1 MRSDEIISRARDAA
15 SIGDVAAW
23 PSWPDS
29 RVMALLNARHLAL
42 ASDEMVK
49 ARAGYGSQKQHVTTT
64 AGLGVY
70 PVPDRAIGGGF
81 EKLEI
86 QLPGQTEWLP
96 LGRLDVTGAEY
107 YDQGPTKPNKPRRYV
122 VQDGFAELLPT
133 PDAAYPLRFTFFI
146 RPSLLV
152 TSQSSTQGGDGVI
165 RGRVDSID
173 KTARTVTVNAVPFD
187 QLLTSP
193 AAITSGNQ
201 RLDIVHPAGTFAC
214 AMFNV
219 SQTLAGTTFT
229 LGGTESMDRV
239 QVGDFV
245 RVADQTD
252 WPSNMPAEFHELL
265 ANRTAMEIALSI
277 GVEEK
282 VIGLGA
288 GVQADLERWRSVRS
302 PQVKSQPKV
311 IPVRPMLL
319 R

>member
-1 MRSDEIISRARDAA
+1 MRSDELVARSRNAA
-15 SIGDVAAW
+15 GIGDVAAW

-29 RVMALLNARHLAL
+29 RILNELNDRHLAL
-42 ASDEMVK
+42 ASDEIIR
-49 ARAGYGSQKQHVTTT
+49 ARAGYGSQKQQLTIT
-64 AGLGVY
+64 AGLALY

-86 QLPGQTEWLP
+86 QYPGQTEWFP
-96 LGRLDVTGAEY
+96 LDRVDVTGAEY
-107 YDQGPTKPNKPRRYV
+107 YDQGPTKPGKPERYV

-165 RGRVDSID
+165 RGRIDSLN

-193 AAITSGNQ
+193 IAITSGNQ
-201 RLDIVHPAGTFAC
+201 RIDIVHPAGTFAC
-214 AMFNV
+214 AMFGV
-219 SQTLAGTTFT
+219 SQTLSGTTFT
-229 LGGTESMDRV
+229 LGGTDSMDRV
-239 QVGDFV
+239 QIGDYV
-245 RVADQTD
+245 RAQDQTD
-252 WPSNMPAEFHELL
+252 WPSNMPAEFHRLL
-265 ANRTAMEIALSI
+265 ANRAGMEIALAI
-277 GVEEK
+277 GVEEM
-282 VIGLGA
+282 VVGLGA
-288 GVQADLERWRSVRS
+288 SVQADLERWRSVRN

-311 IPVRPMLL
+311 IPLRPMLL